1 MVEVAA
7 EVMIVPLSQT
17 AWMAILLSLP
27 GKSKNSILEIF
38 FISLKIPKKLT
49 KLVKT
54 VKLGGK
60 KI

>member
-7 EVMIVPLSQT
+7 EVMIVPLSQI
-17 AWMAILLSLP
+17 ARMAILLSLP

-49 KLVKT
+49 VIVKT
-54 VKLGGK
+54 V
-60 KI
+60 